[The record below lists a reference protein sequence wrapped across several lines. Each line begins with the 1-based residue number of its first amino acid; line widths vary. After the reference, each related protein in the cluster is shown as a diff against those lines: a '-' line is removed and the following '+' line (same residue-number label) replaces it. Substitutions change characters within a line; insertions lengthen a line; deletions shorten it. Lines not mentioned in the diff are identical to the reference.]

1 MWVTD
6 SITIWQIMIDGR
18 PTVGD
23 KFCTYS
29 GRVSH
34 DAIRAYCR
42 EHPDIDPVKVGAR
55 YWRSDY
61 AERPIFRLIN
71 GLPETH

>member
-42 EHPDIDPVKVGAR
+42 EHPDIDPVRVGAR